1 MNGTQDPNQTP
12 ETQQAPG
19 PAPGQGHQ
27 GHAAYQQPPVPPLQ
41 PAAPPLPSQHPSAK
55 SPALACVLSAM
66 PGLGQ
71 VYVGYYQ
78 RGFVHA
84 LVVASLIA
92 ILNAGGV
99 RGLEPLFGMF
109 LAFFWLYNIIDAGR
123 RANLYNQV
131 LVGSEGIELPS
142 DFKSPSFGGSIVGG
156 LTLIAAGIVL
166 LLHTQ
171 WEVSLDWLEDWWPV
185 APILLGVYL
194 VARAVQ
200 ERAETGPGEKSA
212 PPRI

>member
-1 MNGTQDPNQTP
+1 MNGTHDPNQAAAA
-12 ETQQAPG
+12 QAPPTPQG
-19 PAPGQGHQ
+19 PP
-27 GHAAYQQPPVPPLQ
+27 AYQQPV
-41 PAAPPLPSQHPSAK
+41 APPPRSPALGPQDPAAK

-84 LVVASLIA
+84 LTAAGIIA
-92 ILNAGGV
+92 LLNLGPP

-123 RANLYNQV
+123 RAALYNQV
-131 LVGSEGIELPS
+131 LAGHEGIELPS
-142 DFKSPSFGGSIVGG
+142 DFKTPSFGGSIAGGSILIFVGV
-156 LTLIAAGIVL
+156 IL
-166 LLHTQ
+166 LLHTR
-171 WEVSLDWLEDWWPV
+171 WGVSLDWIEDWWPV

-194 VARAVQ
+194 VVRAIQ
-200 ERAETGPGEKSA
+200 ERTAAAEGSGSA
-212 PPRI
+212 PPEI